1 MRRVMQ
7 LVPALLGFGVLVAL
21 NADVARAAN
30 AAKDKDVCLAAP
42 TGGGSFNEFILRNV
56 DTLVA
61 GDAVSL
67 RGIYTTTGSQR
78 ISPLDGTAIMGSNG
92 QIRIGFFV
100 YSTAQGGSNDFTVS
114 GVLDAAYNGT
124 VNFDN
129 DGDFKPN
136 GTLTMQR
143 VECSTI
149 TLP

>member
-1 MRRVMQ
+1 MRRVKQ
-7 LVPALLGFGVLVAL
+7 LLPALLGFGVLVAM
-21 NADVARAAN
+21 NGDVAR

-42 TGGGSFNEFILRNV
+42 TGGGGFNEFILRDV
-56 DTLVA
+56 DVLAA
-61 GDAVSL
+61 GGALSL

-78 ISPLDGTAIMGSNG
+78 ISPLDGSAVMGSDG

-100 YSTAQGGSNDFTVS
+100 HSTAEGGQNDFTVS
-114 GVLDAAYNGT
+114 GLLDTVFNGT

>member
-1 MRRVMQ
+1 MRRLKQ
-7 LVPALLGFGVLVAL
+7 LVPALLGFGVLVAM
-21 NADVARAAN
+21 NGGVARAAR
-30 AAKDKDVCLAAP
+30 DRDVCLAAP
-42 TGGGSFNEFILRNV
+42 TGGGGFNEFILKDV
-56 DTLVA
+56 DVLAPGGAISV
-61 GDAVSL
+61 

-78 ISPLDGTAIMGSNG
+78 ISPLDGSAAMGPDG

-100 YSTAQGGSNDFTVS
+100 YSTAQGGQNDFTVS
-114 GVLDAAYNGT
+114 GLLDGAYNGT